1 MGMLAMDS
9 RVILDASG
17 SGAETLSVH
26 RQTGVRFNYSG
37 VVVEISDRMGTV
49 DTLASLPAAS

>member
-9 RVILDASG
+9 RVTLDASG

-26 RQTGVRFNYSG
+26 RQTCMRFNYSG
-37 VVVEISDRMGTV
+37 VVVEISDGMGTV
-49 DTLASLPAAS
+49 DTLASFPVAS